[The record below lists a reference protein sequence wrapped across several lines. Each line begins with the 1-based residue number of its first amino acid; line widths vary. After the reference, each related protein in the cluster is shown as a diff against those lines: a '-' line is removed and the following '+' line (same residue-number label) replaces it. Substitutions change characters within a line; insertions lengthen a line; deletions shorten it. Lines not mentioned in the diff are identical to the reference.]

1 MIRGSYTPEVNKL
14 PPPPPKRNEAD
25 RLLCAL
31 VTALDVSREEIR
43 GHGHRAPGRWDAD
56 GSECAQCRAWRQARE
71 YVRAITAG
79 RKAGKDGIN
88 DNLLD

>member
-1 MIRGSYTPEVNKL
+1 MSETSESGMDRQQGQS
-14 PPPPPKRNEAD
+14 EAE

-31 VTALDVSREEIR
+31 VTALDVDREEIR

-71 YVRAITAG
+71 YVRAMEEG
-79 RKAGKDGIN
+79 KANGENGKDGVE
-88 DNLLD
+88 